1 MSPTSFDRRLYEKYD
16 VAGPRY
22 TSYPTA
28 PHFHAGFGEAAY
40 RRLAAASNE
49 DPIPRPLSLY
59 VHIPFCHS
67 LCYYCACNKVITRH
81 TGKAEVYLHY
91 LERELALQA
100 GLFDSDR
107 PLRQLHLGG
116 GTPTYFDDRQ
126 LWRLMQAVG
135 KLFSVPDPDEREYSI
150 EIDPRSLGEN
160 TVGLLAELGFN
171 RMSIGV
177 QDFDPIVQ
185 QAVNRL
191 QSLEQTWDVIQDA
204 RQHDFGSISL
214 DLIYGLPKQT
224 MRGFDT
230 TLDSVLG
237 MRPDRLSLYSYAHL
251 PERVKAQRLIREQ
264 DLPSPEEKLG
274 ILQLA
279 IERLSDAGYRYIGM
293 DHFALPG
300 SELSQ
305 ALDNDTLHRNF
316 QGYSTHAECDLVGVG
331 VSAIGQIGHSY
342 SQNAPVLADYYAVMD
357 QGRLPVA
364 RGYQLSFDD
373 RLRRVLIQQIMCR
386 QRVDFHAIERTF
398 DVDIP
403 TYFAAELVALEGLAE
418 DGLVRCDGAALTI
431 LPPGRLLLR
440 NIAMVF
446 DRYLREQTAPVRYS
460 RTI

>member
-1 MSPTSFDRRLYEKYD
+1 MSPSTFDRGLYEKYD

-81 TGKAEVYLHY
+81 IRKAEVYLHY
-91 LERELALQA
+91 LERELAMH
-100 GLFDSDR
+100 GPLFDGDR

-116 GTPTYFDDRQ
+116 GTPTYLDDRQ
-126 LWRLMQAVG
+126 LWRLMQAIG
-135 KLFSVPDPDEREYSI
+135 RNFSVPEPYQREYSV
-150 EIDPRSLGEN
+150 EIDPRRLGAN

-177 QDFDPIVQ
+177 QDFDPVVQ
-185 QAVNRL
+185 RAVNRI
-191 QSLEQTWDVIQDA
+191 QSLEQTRDVVDQA
-204 RQHDFGSISL
+204 RRHQFGSISF
-214 DLIYGLPKQT
+214 DLIYGLPLQT
-224 MRGFDT
+224 VRGFDA
-230 TLDSVLG
+230 TLDSVLEI
-237 MRPDRLSLYSYAHL
+237 RPDRLSLYSYAHL
-251 PERVKAQRLIREQ
+251 PDRVKAQRMIRDV
-264 DLPSPEEKLG
+264 DLPSAEEKLG

-293 DHFALPG
+293 DHFALPD
-300 SELSQ
+300 SELAR
-305 ALDNDTLHRNF
+305 ALDNNTLHRNF
-316 QGYSTHAECDLVGVG
+316 QGYSTHADCDLVGVG
-331 VSAIGQIGHSY
+331 VSAISQIGQSY
-342 SQNAPVLADYYAVMD
+342 SQNVSVLADYYAVMD
-357 QGRLPVA
+357 QGRLPVV

-373 RLRRVLIQQIMCR
+373 RLRRAMIQQIMCR
-386 QRVDFHAIERTF
+386 REVDFSVIERTF
-398 DVDIP
+398 GVEVNV
-403 TYFAAELVALEGLAE
+403 YFAAELAALAGQEE
-418 DGLVRCDGAALTI
+418 DGLLQREARRLTI

-446 DRYLREQTAPVRYS
+446 DRHLQEHAPPVRYS